1 MSSRRASTRSSRG
14 STGNNNGTSRRISSG
29 PPTATTPTTPTTP
42 TLPAHHTT
50 YESFADLVHIG
61 SAPPQHASPKFAPSS
76 LSNATSNLWNRSSP
90 HRPGAGGRA
99 HKNQNQPTTTT
110 VTNTTPH
117 RESSTSCSASSPSS
131 NRRTRVASAITLP
144 GSRRPLTAG
153 PPRTAPI
160 GTPPHREEEYYAS
173 TGERLAAGDDDDEE
187 EEDDDTSCRRVAQG
201 IMGYKPQSHQPHP
214 TRTNP
219 DKHPLDHTGTGT
231 SSSTPD
237 LTTFDLVKLTL
248 GLAGAQLAWTVEMA
262 FGTPY
267 LSSLGLTKR
276 ATSLV
281 WLAGPLAGLIMQ
293 PSIGALSDA
302 SKTKYRRRAFI
313 AASTASVVVSTLFVA
328 YANEIGSLLSGWSG
342 LGDWDPK
349 QEDHV
354 RASAIAIGVL
364 GFYVLDSSLN
374 GLKASLRALIL
385 DQPPRHQQNVAN
397 AWHGRMTH
405 FANIF
410 GYGAGYID
418 LGHWAALSW
427 VGGGQFRKLAVMA
440 CVVMTL
446 CVAITCWTQVE
457 RISSSELQIA
467 NRGIRWSSIWIN
479 VRKATRELP
488 LSVRRVCYLQF
499 FQWTAWFPFLFYS
512 TSYVAEVL
520 YASLP
525 PDQEEPSTDTATR
538 AGSLALLLYA
548 LVSLGSGSLLLWL
561 TTLGRRKIVNR
572 RLSRTSKKGRLMRHL
587 LANMTPRNMWTLGT
601 VLYASAM
608 VATFWVKTVEGAM
621 SIVAFCGVS
630 WAVQCW
636 VPFALVMESIREIE
650 PASAPTASSLPSSED
665 ARTSP
670 SQAPSQTNYG
680 STHFDRGSKKK
691 PFSPPPPP
699 FAHSSSQ
706 LERVRQG
713 LAECS
718 PLLSSRPEGVSRG
731 STRGSQGRIEERG
744 HREAHSDPA
753 ASNSSSTAGGTI
765 LDIHN
770 QACCMPQFFVAVVA
784 ACIFSLL
791 EKERSVNEG
800 NGKSTDLVL
809 RRGLEL
815 LVSTF
820 ASEGG
825 GGSDSE
831 PTDGLRG
838 ANDVVWVLRF
848 GGLAAL
854 VGVFFSRYLLETRSE
869 AEYKDQV
876 LAWPFQL
883 VEEEEAGE

>member
-1 MSSRRASTRSSRG
+1 MSSRRASTRSSPLA
-14 STGNNNGTSRRISSG
+14 TTTAPLVASRRISSG
-29 PPTATTPTTPTTP
+29 PPTTPTTP
-42 TLPAHHTT
+42 TLPAHHIT

-61 SAPPQHASPKFAPSS
+61 SAPPQHALPKFAPSS

-117 RESSTSCSASSPSS
+117 RESSSSCSASSPSS

-214 TRTNP
+214 MRTHP

-248 GLAGAQLAWTVEMA
+248 GLAGAQFAWTVEMA

-276 ATSLV
+276 TTSLV

-349 QEDHV
+349 QDHV

-385 DQPPRHQQNVAN
+385 DQSPRHQQNVAN

-440 CVVMTL
+440 CVIMTL

-457 RISSSELQIA
+457 RISSELQIA

-488 LSVRRVCYLQF
+488 LSVRRVCYLQV

-561 TTLGRRKIVNR
+561 TTLGRRKIVDR
-572 RLSRTSKKGRLMRHL
+572 RLSRTSKKVRLMWHL

-670 SQAPSQTNYG
+670 SQAPSRTNYG

-706 LERVRQG
+706 LER
-713 LAECS
+713 
-718 PLLSSRPEGVSRG
+718 
-731 STRGSQGRIEERG
+731 
-744 HREAHSDPA
+744 
-753 ASNSSSTAGGTI
+753 
-765 LDIHN
+765 
-770 QACCMPQFFVAVVA
+770 FFVAVVA

-791 EKERSVNEG
+791 EKKRSVNEG
-800 NGKSTDLVL
+800 NGKLTDLVL

-854 VGVFFSRYLLETRSE
+854 VGVFFSRYLLETTSE